1 MAKKTLVLLIVS
13 LLMALVFTHGQN
25 DQRVEIYNLRNH
37 IHPTFTRIVVDIG
50 KLREGL
56 SGILMEDTVRQYIVD
71 LVTATRESKDIALG
85 GSPRATLALFKMSR
99 AMAAL
104 SGRKYVLPDDIKDLA
119 VPVLAHRILI
129 DPVAQMN
136 GLTSEGVIE
145 NLLDRVPVPIP
156 EE

>member
-1 MAKKTLVLLIVS
+1 
-13 LLMALVFTHGQN
+13 
-25 DQRVEIYNLRNH
+25 
-37 IHPTFTRIVVDIG
+37 
-50 KLREGL
+50 
-56 SGILMEDTVRQYIVD
+56 MEDSVRQYIVD
-71 LVTATRESKDIALG
+71 LVTATRESRDIALG

-104 SGRKYVLPDDIKDLA
+104 SGRKYVLPDDVKDLA

-136 GLTSEGVIE
+136 GLTPDSVVEG
-145 NLLDRVPVPIP
+145 LLDQVPVPIP